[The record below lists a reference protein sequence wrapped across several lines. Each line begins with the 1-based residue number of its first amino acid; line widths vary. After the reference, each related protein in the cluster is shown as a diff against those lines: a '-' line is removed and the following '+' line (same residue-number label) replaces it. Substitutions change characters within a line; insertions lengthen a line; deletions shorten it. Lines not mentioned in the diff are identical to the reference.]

1 MTFHEAKN
9 NLILL
14 GKKKGREEKKKKR
27 EERKKKDVLQ
37 RKQDTDIEE
46 TNIVNILQ
54 GKLEPFVKD
63 GDNISI

>member
-14 GKKKGREEKKKKR
+14 GKKKGREEKKKR

-37 RKQDTDIEE
+37 RNQDTDIEE